1 MEDEPWLSGVGC
13 KAARLDF
20 LRGGSPPAALATAL
34 AEGLRNRL
42 ERFGGIL
49 SLQKNSEKH
58 TTYCQ
63 NKIMT
68 MKIKR
73 LTEPVMGK
81 TKNKISGK
89 ESLSDKQSTQQ
100 LPSNAKINLN

>member
-1 MEDEPWLSGVGC
+1 MTGKVG
-13 KAARLDF
+13 D
-20 LRGGSPPAALATAL
+20 G
-34 AEGLRNRL
+34 L
-42 ERFGGIL
+42 ERFGGIM

-58 TTYCQ
+58 TAYCQ

-81 TKNKISGK
+81 TKKNKNKISGK
-89 ESLSDKQSTQQ
+89 ESLSDKQLTQQ